1 MAPRG
6 PPPPYPRTRRARQ
19 EQRRPHGGAPRRRLS
34 VRLVTVAGVEIRV
47 HATFLAL
54 VALVALGSTV
64 PDGPGLFAGL
74 AWLVALFSCV
84 VAHELAHSL
93 VARRN
98 GIPVIEIELLP
109 IGGVSKMA
117 RLPDDPQVELR
128 IAAAG
133 PAASVALGAAF
144 ASLAVLVGASLWPP
158 TLYGGAWLA
167 RLAWVNVILAAFNLL
182 PALPLDGGRVLRAVL
197 EQRSD
202 REQATRT
209 AARVGRFFAS
219 LMIAAGVLVNL
230 WLLIIGVFVYLGSV
244 AEEAA
249 ATLHGLTKDL
259 RVRDV
264 MIREPIVIVAGTPA
278 GDAAAS
284 VWRGA
289 QREFPVV
296 TADGICVGLVTAGML
311 LDADPA
317 TPVGEIADTTAPVL
331 SPDDPLEESGLLD
344 RLPLAA
350 PVVVGGAVVGLARS
364 ADAAL
369 VIEGLATQRG
379 QRHP

>member
-1 MAPRG
+1 
-6 PPPPYPRTRRARQ
+6 
-19 EQRRPHGGAPRRRLS
+19 

-331 SPDDPLEESGLLD
+331 SPDHPLEESGLLD

-350 PVVVGGAVVGLARS
+350 PVVAGGAVVGLARS